1 MRQEGERGAKRMR
14 QTSTDAYIS
23 TPSDDFKNKLLL
35 FLVENDIPPHVL
47 ATPTCADMIKAAR
60 SLPATYRVPNKQ
72 TYIWTAQRAAW
83 KYLERALQSVDKNIV
98 NFTTS
103 CRFPGTF
110 VSDGAR
116 ILMRDTINS
125 ALLCTKGLFFLTMTD
140 ATTESKTS
148 KFLKDDAYDAMR
160 ALGFWFFAMICLDG
174 PAPCIRAVREL
185 CKMDG
190 CEHLLDQRCATHG
203 WNLGSIMV
211 NCFNQINLFD
221 L

>member
-1 MRQEGERGAKRMR
+1 MSHENRHREYLSCTR
-14 QTSTDAYIS
+14 
-23 TPSDDFKNKLLL
+23 
-35 FLVENDIPPHVL
+35 LVEKRIIPHIL
-47 ATPTCADMIKAAR
+47 TDF
-60 SLPATYRVPNKQ
+60 
-72 TYIWTAQRAAW
+72 
-83 KYLERALQSVDKNIV
+83 E
-98 NFTTS
+98 
-103 CRFPGTF
+103 RFPGTF

-174 PAPCIRAVREL
+174 PAPCIRAMREL

-211 NCFNQINLFD
+211 NCFNQINLFN